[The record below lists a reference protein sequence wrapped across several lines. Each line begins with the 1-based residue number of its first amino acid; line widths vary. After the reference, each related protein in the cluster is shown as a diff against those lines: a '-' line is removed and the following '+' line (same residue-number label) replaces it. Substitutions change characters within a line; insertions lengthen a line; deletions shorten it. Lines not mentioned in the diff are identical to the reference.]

1 MALFAKQFA
10 SGAEKDASVAY
21 ISTTERDEDVLRT
34 MKAFGWDFKD
44 YGPDYTCFIGY
55 GTDGGFY
62 RSDLKSSKAAG
73 AALVVLYSNNL
84 EETASLVKEAG
95 GKINVDIFKFP
106 GGRWFHFTEPS
117 GNELAVWSE

>member
-1 MALFAKQFA
+1 MPNHHKINYIEFPAIDI
-10 SGAEKDASVAY
+10 DATKAFF
-21 ISTTERDEDVLRT
+21 
-34 MKAFGWDFKD
+34 MKAFGWNFKD
-44 YGPDYTCFIGY
+44 YGPDYTCFIGH